1 MNSVFPQHQRVRP
14 ATLLRDVLVS
24 CLGILCLAAPALS
37 QQDAAVPSFE
47 ELEKQGAIIGEITI
61 NDRNIFDLDNPKED
75 KFFYRLANA
84 LHIRTRKGVIRR
96 QLLFKSGEPVS
107 TQRIDESVRLL
118 RENRYLY
125 EVDIHPTAYHDG
137 VVDIEVTTK
146 DTWTLDPGLG
156 VSRKGGDNET
166 RYGIK
171 ELNLLGT
178 GASIQWQRTDYLGD
192 TVDDYQFNNNQ
203 ILGTRARFNYTYIT
217 GDNQNGQS
225 MILERP
231 FYSLETRWSAGVSGS
246 TFKQLVST
254 YEGGVLNDQ
263 YQRYQDSASIYGGL
277 SKGLVNNW
285 TNRYSVGL
293 DYIKD
298 TYELVPGAPP
308 PSQLPD
314 DETYVSPF
322 FRYQVIQNN
331 YVETTNRNQVAR
343 PEYFLLG
350 FSSDIKLGYASTA
363 LGSTQPAWNYAASIS
378 NGWDLSRDRM
388 LLAELNGAGRYVN
401 GQNDGALLTGFVDYY
416 NPQSERSQTY
426 VGLQIAASNDINTS
440 NQLTLGGD
448 NGLPGYPTR
457 YQSGNKRAL
466 VNLEQR
472 FYSNWYPFRLFR
484 IGGGVFFD
492 AGRAWGG
499 DTTNQVDNGW
509 LFNIGAG
516 LRVFSVRSAFG
527 NVWRLDLA
535 FPINA
540 QGDIPSYQIVFYRA
554 QRF

>member
-1 MNSVFPQHQRVRP
+1 MNSVCRPRRP
-14 ATLLRDVLVS
+14 ARHAVLLRLVFVSGLS
-24 CLGILCLAAPALS
+24 CVCLSTPALA
-37 QQDAAVPSFE
+37 QQDTTLPSFE
-47 ELEKQGAIIGEITI
+47 ELEKQGATIGEITI
-61 NDRNIFDLDNPKED
+61 NNRNIFDLDNPKED
-75 KFFYRLANA
+75 KWFYRLANA
-84 LHIRTRKGVIRR
+84 LHIRTREGVIRH
-96 QLLFKSGEPVS
+96 QLLFKSGEPVKA
-107 TQRIDESVRLL
+107 QRIEETIRLL

-125 EVDIHPTAYHDG
+125 DVEIRPTAYHDG

-166 RYGIK
+166 KYGIK

-178 GASIQWQRTDYLGD
+178 GASIEWQRTDYLGD

-217 GDNQNGQS
+217 ADNQNGQS
-225 MILERP
+225 AILERP
-231 FYSLETRWSAGVSGS
+231 FYSLETRWAAGISGS
-246 TFKQLVST
+246 TFNQLVST
-254 YEGGVLNDQ
+254 YEGGVLTDQ
-263 YQRYQDSASIYGGL
+263 YRRYRDTASIYGGR
-277 SKGLVNNW
+277 SRGLVDNW
-285 TNRYSVGL
+285 THRYSIGV

-298 TYELVPGAPP
+298 DYELVPDAPP
-308 PSQLPD
+308 PSQLPQN
-314 DETYVSPF
+314 EVYVSPF

-331 YVETTNRNQVAR
+331 YVETMNRNQVQR

-350 FSSDIKLGYASTA
+350 FSSDIKLGYAATA
-363 LGSTQPAWNYAASIS
+363 LGSTQPAWNYAATIA
-378 NGWDLSRDRM
+378 NGWDLSRNRM
-388 LLAELNGAGRYVN
+388 LLAQLSGVGTYVD
-401 GQNDGALLTGFVDYY
+401 GQNDGALFSGYLDYY
-416 NPQSERSQTY
+416 DPKSERSQFY
-426 VGLQIAASNDINTS
+426 AGLQLAAANDIITS

-472 FYSNWYPFRLFR
+472 YYTDWYPFRLFR
-484 IGGGVFFD
+484 VGGGLFFD

-499 DTTNQVDNGW
+499 DTTDQVDKGW

-535 FPINA
+535 FPLNA

>member
-1 MNSVFPQHQRVRP
+1 M
-14 ATLLRDVLVS
+14 LLRDALIIF
-24 CLGILCLAAPALS
+24 LAILCPAVPALA
-37 QQDAAVPSFE
+37 QQEAAVPSFE
-47 ELEKQGAIIGEITI
+47 ELEKQGAVIGEITI

-75 KFFYRLANA
+75 NFFYRLANA
-84 LHIRTRKGVIRR
+84 LHIRTREGVIRR

-107 TQRIDESVRLL
+107 TQRIEESIRLL

-125 EVDIHPTAYHDG
+125 EVEIRPTAYHDG

-178 GASIQWQRTDYLGD
+178 GASIEWQRTDYLGD

-217 GDNQNGQS
+217 SDNQNGQS
-225 MILERP
+225 AILERP
-231 FYSLETRWSAGVSGS
+231 FYSLETRWAAGVSGS

-254 YEGGVLNDQ
+254 YQGGVLTDQ
-263 YQRYQDSASIYGGL
+263 YQRYQDTASIYGGR
-277 SKGLVNNW
+277 SRGLVDNW
-285 TNRYSVGL
+285 THRYSIGL
-293 DYIKD
+293 DYVKD
-298 TYELVPGAPP
+298 RYELVPDEPP
-308 PSQLPD
+308 PSLLPE
-314 DETYVSPF
+314 DEKYVSPF

-331 YVETTNRNQVAR
+331 YVETMNRNQVQR

-363 LGSTQPAWNYAASIS
+363 LGSTQPAWNYAATIS

-388 LLAELNGAGRYVN
+388 LLAELSGAGRYVN
-401 GQNDGALLTGFVDYY
+401 GQNDGALFAGYLDFY
-416 NPQSERSQTY
+416 NPQSERSQTF
-426 VGLQIAASNDINTS
+426 VGLQLAAANDIVTS

-457 YQSGNKRAL
+457 YQSGNKRVL
-466 VNLEQR
+466 FNLEQR
-472 FYSNWYPFRLFR
+472 YYTDWYPFRLFR

-499 DTTNQVDNGW
+499 DTSDQVDQGW

-535 FPINA
+535 FPVNP

>member
-1 MNSVFPQHQRVRP
+1 M
-14 ATLLRDVLVS
+14 LLRDALIIF
-24 CLGILCLAAPALS
+24 LAILCPVVPALA
-37 QQDAAVPSFE
+37 QQEAAVPSFE
-47 ELEKQGAIIGEITI
+47 ELEKQGAVIGNITI
-61 NDRNIFDLDNPKED
+61 NDRNIFDLDDPKED

-84 LHIRTRKGVIRR
+84 LHIRTREGVIRR
-96 QLLFKSGEPVS
+96 QLLFKSGEPFS
-107 TQRIDESVRLL
+107 TQRIEESIRLL

-125 EVDIHPTAYHDG
+125 DVEIRPTAYHDG

-166 RYGIK
+166 KYGIK

-178 GASIQWQRTDYLGD
+178 GASIEWQRTDYLGD

-217 GDNQNGQS
+217 SDNQNGQS
-225 MILERP
+225 AILERP
-231 FYSLETRWSAGVSGS
+231 FYSLETRWAAGVSGS
-246 TFKQLVST
+246 TFNQLIST
-254 YEGGVLNDQ
+254 YQGGVLTDQ
-263 YQRYQDSASIYGGL
+263 YRRYQDTASIYGGR
-277 SKGLVNNW
+277 SRGLVDNW
-285 TNRYSVGL
+285 THRYSLGL
-293 DYIKD
+293 DYVNEN
-298 TYELVPGAPP
+298 YELVEGAPP
-308 PSQLPD
+308 PSLLPE
-314 DETYVSPF
+314 DEKYVSPF

-331 YVETTNRNQVAR
+331 YVETMNRNQVQR

-363 LGSTQPAWNYAASIS
+363 LGSTQPAWNYAATIS

-401 GQNDGALLTGFVDYY
+401 GQNDGALVTGYIDYY
-416 NPQSERSQTY
+416 NPQSERSQSY
-426 VGLQIAASNDINTS
+426 VGLQFAAANDINTS

-457 YQSGNKRAL
+457 YQSGNKRVL
-466 VNLEQR
+466 FNLEQR

-492 AGRAWGG
+492 AGHAWGG
-499 DTTNQVDNGW
+499 DTTNVVDKGW

-535 FPINA
+535 IPINA
-540 QGDIPSYQIVFYRA
+540 EGDIPSYQIVFYRA